1 MDVAFTLVLAG
12 VDVSDAAVVERLA
25 EHCPAGI
32 LAERDGVVT
41 MVVVR
46 DAPDT
51 VSAIEATVSEIESGG
66 RDVRV
71 IGIDFDLVSAS
82 DVAERTGRSRQS
94 VLQLV
99 TGRRGQGG
107 FPPPLGWVG
116 DGIRVWDWGSV
127 SEWFRTTGA
136 GGDPEVSPTRS
147 ELVELNAWLDA
158 RARGVA
164 RPLIDLPADLNMED
178 DYGRNIARVTDALN
192 PEAVAVGAMLVAGAS
207 GAWSWAVVDEIDGGF
222 AYFHQIGAREAARR
236 GNLVA
241 PRSA

>member
-12 VDVSDAAVVERLA
+12 VDVGDAAVVERLA
-25 EHCPAGI
+25 EQCPAGT

-41 MVVVR
+41 LVVVR

-51 VSAIEATVSEIESGG
+51 VSAVEATVSEIENGD

-71 IGIDFDLVSAS
+71 VGMDFGLVSVS

-94 VLQLV
+94 VLQLF
-99 TGRRGQGG
+99 TGRRGPGD

-127 SEWFRTTGA
+127 SAWFRAIGA
-136 GGDPEVSPTRS
+136 GGDPEASPTRL
-147 ELVELNAWLDA
+147 ELVELNAWLEA

-164 RPLIDLPADLNMED
+164 RRQIDLPADLNMED
-178 DYGRNIARVTDALN
+178 DHGRNVARVADALN
-192 PEAVAVGAMLVAGAS
+192 PAAVAVGAMLVAGAS
-207 GAWSWAVVDEIDGGF
+207 GAWSWAVG
-222 AYFHQIGAREAARR
+222 
-236 GNLVA
+236 
-241 PRSA
+241 